1 MSKFFND
8 GIITSFPQ
16 SLDAAGQFPRIQ
28 INPINEPNR
37 NYTQVMRAD
46 EIGGILGDKIREYNF
61 VRYCIDVVNDAAPLG
76 TATIT
81 TISKTNIFELPKF
94 IRDSL
99 NPAINEQL
107 TDICTELDID
117 IIQFM
122 ITHAD
127 IIGTDVKPVFD
138 ADNVQVYG
146 YRTYDVIIYGQ
157 FTPNPAAEPA
167 PAPCEN
173 LTGYEFRVAYNVAD
187 PTKGRLYT
195 DPGDLTYIYLELFP
209 KGGGTGPNFNTASVI
224 GYTIPPSVAIGEY
237 YTIRI
242 EYNALIPG
250 TQIPI
255 KVKPQNQDLG
265 YIYLNDTGN
274 TIYVLAQRIASAGDP
289 NIRIETF
296 AQTPSAGE
304 NEPVI
309 SFNLSTSTCASI

>member
-28 INPINEPNR
+28 INEINEPGDE
-37 NYTQVMRAD
+37 YTQVMRAD
-46 EIGGILGDKIREYNF
+46 EIGGILGDAIRQNNL

-76 TATIT
+76 TATIS
-81 TISKTNIFELPKF
+81 TISKTNIIELPKF

-99 NPAINEQL
+99 NPAINERL
-107 TDICTELDID
+107 TDICSELEINLV
-117 IIQFM
+117 QFI

-138 ADNVQVYG
+138 ADNAQVYG

-187 PTKGRLYT
+187 PTKGRLY
-195 DPGDLTYIYLELFP
+195 IYLFGIIRERRRN
-209 KGGGTGPNFNTASVI
+209 GPEFQYGKRYRLYNTSKRCNRRVLFNT
-224 GYTIPPSVAIGEY
+224 YR
-237 YTIRI
+237 IRRFVTRHT
-242 EYNALIPG
+242 N
-250 TQIPI
+250 TN
-255 KVKPQNQDLG
+255 KSKTTKPRPW
-265 YIYLNDTGN
+265 IYLFERYRRHN
-274 TIYVLAQRIASAGDP
+274 LRISATNRG
-289 NIRIETF
+289 RW
-296 AQTPSAGE
+296 
-304 NEPVI
+304 
-309 SFNLSTSTCASI
+309 

>member
-1 MSKFFND
+1 MPT
-8 GIITSFPQ
+8 GP
-16 SLDAAGQFPRIQ
+16 
-28 INPINEPNR
+28 
-37 NYTQVMRAD
+37 
-46 EIGGILGDKIREYNF
+46 
-61 VRYCIDVVNDAAPLG
+61 
-76 TATIT
+76 TATGIT
-81 TISKTNIFELPKF
+81 TLNDFTTAAIRAVRDNVKEL
-94 IRDSL
+94 L
-99 NPAINEQL
+99 NPVINEQL
-107 TDICTELDID
+107 SEICVELNIPVVSFN
-117 IIQFM
+117 INFF
-122 ITHAD
+122 D
-127 IIGTDVKPVFD
+127 IIGTDLKPVLDSTSGGVF
-138 ADNVQVYG
+138 G

-173 LTGYEFRVAYNVAD
+173 LTGYEFRVAYKAD

-224 GYTIPPSVAIGEY
+224 GYTIPPSVAVGEY

-242 EYNALIPG
+242 EYDALISG

-274 TIYVLAQRIASAGDP
+274 TIYVLAQRIAGAGDP

-304 NEPVI
+304 NNPVI